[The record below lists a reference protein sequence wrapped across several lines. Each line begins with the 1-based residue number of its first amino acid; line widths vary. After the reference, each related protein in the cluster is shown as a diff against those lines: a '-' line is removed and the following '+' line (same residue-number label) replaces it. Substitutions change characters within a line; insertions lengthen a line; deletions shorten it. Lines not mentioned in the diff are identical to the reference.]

1 MWCDMAIW
9 GENWVE
15 LSKRMVREQIAARGI
30 SNSKVLDA
38 LTKVP
43 RHLFVSDDLQFMAYD
58 DCPLPIGYDQT
69 ISQPYMVAR
78 MTELLDPKPGEK
90 ILEIGTGSGYQAA
103 ILAYLGAEVFSI
115 ERIEPLAE
123 RARRN
128 LKRVGLKASIFLAD
142 GKLGLPEKAP
152 FDAIIVTA
160 ASAKV
165 SKAWEKQLKGNG
177 RILLPLHLHPGVER
191 LLLRVYKREKIE
203 EKWYDYCRFVPLLS
217 GLEKLG

>member
-1 MWCDMAIW
+1 MAIL

-30 SNSKVLDA
+30 LNSKVLDA

-43 RHLFVSDDLQFMAYD
+43 RHLFVPSDLQFMAYD

-103 ILAYLGAEVFSI
+103 ILAYLGVEVFSI
-115 ERIEPLAE
+115 ERIDPLVE

-128 LKRVGLKASIFLAD
+128 LKRVGLKASIFLGD
-142 GKLGLPEKAP
+142 GTLGLPGKAP

-165 SKAWEKQLKGNG
+165 SEAWEKQLKGNG
-177 RILLPLHLHPGVER
+177 RILLPLHLHSGVER

-203 EKWYDYCRFVPLLS
+203 EKWYDYCRFVPLLP
-217 GLEKLG
+217 GLEKLD